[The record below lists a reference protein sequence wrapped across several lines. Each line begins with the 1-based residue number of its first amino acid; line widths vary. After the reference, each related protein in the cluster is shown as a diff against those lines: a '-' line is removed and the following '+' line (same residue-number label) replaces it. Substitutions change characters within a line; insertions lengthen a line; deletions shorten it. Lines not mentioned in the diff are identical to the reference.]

1 MKIVYDTK
9 LMQWMTLFENL
20 SGVRLKDA
28 FLRNASVN
36 FIVDKGN
43 LFKAVGK
50 NGATVKKIENLIK
63 KKIRIIEFNDDICKF
78 VEHFIY
84 PIKAEK
90 IEFEDKILKIY
101 VHGAGTKGLLI
112 GRESKNLKEL
122 KEILSRY
129 FDIIEIKIM

>member
-28 FLRNASVN
+28 FLRNSNVI
-36 FIVDKGN
+36 FIVEKGN
-43 LFKAVGK
+43 LFRAVGK

-63 KKIRIIEFNDDICKF
+63 KKIRIIEFNEDICKF
-78 VEHFIY
+78 VDNFIY

-90 IEFEDKILKIY
+90 IEFENKILKIY

-129 FDIIEIKIM
+129 FEIDDIKIM

>member
-1 MKIVYDTK
+1 
-9 LMQWMTLFENL
+9 MTLFENL
-20 SGVRLKDA
+20 SGVRVKDA
-28 FLRNASVN
+28 FLRNLSVN

-43 LFKAVGK
+43 LFKAIGK
-50 NGATVKKIENLIK
+50 NGANIKKIENLIK
-63 KKIRIIEFNDDICKF
+63 KKIRVIEFNDDICKF
-78 VEHFIY
+78 ADNFIY

-129 FDIIEIKIM
+129 FEIDDIKIM